1 MTNITI
7 KRVFGRVKSE
17 EVLNNF
23 TDWFTDNLN
32 KLEPAIDENN
42 PKNGQLILD
51 YQPKT
56 ESYIVEV
63 QTTNEEFSNEIL
75 KKYEELGFNE
85 YNNIGIVQ

>member
-51 YQPKT
+51 YQPKI
-56 ESYIVEV
+56 ESYVVEV